1 MQRLFSIFP
10 NSWPGVGLL
19 LLRISAALSLI
30 LGTISVIGHAVLPLS
45 LFLDT
50 ASIVLGILLMIGF
63 CTPIAAL
70 GQVTIETWLLLSASQ
85 IRPVAAVSAVVGI
98 SLIMLGPGAWSID
111 SRLFGRRQIEL
122 PRN

>member
-19 LLRISAALSLI
+19 LLRISAALS
-30 LGTISVIGHAVLPLS
+30 ISVIGHAVLPLS